1 MPKITL
7 TQLAEMLGSSVPLD
21 AGGREIVGITS
32 LNEATADHISFCTD
46 SHYAAQLANTKAA
59 AVIVPAELKLP
70 ETSPAIGTCL
80 LVVKQAEV
88 AVNQVLALF
97 APPVPR
103 PAEGVDAMARVDAT
117 AELADGVRVGPFVS
131 IGARARIGA
140 NSVVHAGVFIGDD
153 VVIGEDCEL
162 FPNVVIRER
171 CSVGNRVIIHANAT
185 IGSDGYGYRWD
196 GRKHAKIPQIG
207 VVTIGDDVE
216 IGSNACIDRAKFS
229 ATVIGPG
236 TKIDNLVQ
244 VAHNVR
250 MGAHCLVTAQVGLA
264 GSVTLGN
271 GVVLGGQA
279 AVRDHIKMG
288 DGAMAAGCSGVA
300 EDVEPKGIVSGVPVR
315 PHRQYLREQGAVR
328 RIPELAQQIR
338 KLTEEM
344 AALKAKLGMESAEDE
359 ANIAPG
365 DDSRLPTA

>member
-7 TQLAEMLGSSVPLD
+7 TQLAEILGSSVPLD
-21 AGGREIVGITS
+21 AGRREIVGITS
-32 LNEATADHISFCTD
+32 LNEATPEHVSFCTD
-46 SHYAAQLANTKAA
+46 GHYAAQLANTKAA
-59 AVIVPAELKLP
+59 AVIVPTELKLP
-70 ETSPAIGTCL
+70 AMSPAVGPQSGPCL
-80 LVVKQAEV
+80 LAVKQADV

-103 PAEGVDAMARVDAT
+103 PPEGIDAMARVDAT
-117 AELADGVRVGPFVS
+117 AVLAAGVRVGPFVS
-131 IGARARIGA
+131 IGARTRIGP
-140 NSVVHAGVFIGDD
+140 NSVVHAGVYIGDD
-153 VVIGEDCEL
+153 VIIGEDCEL

-171 CSVGNRVIIHANAT
+171 CTLGNRVIIHANST
-185 IGSDGYGYRWD
+185 VGSDGFGYRWD

-207 VVTIGDDVE
+207 VVTIADDVE
-216 IGSNACIDRAKFS
+216 IGSNACIDRAKFA

-250 MGAHCLVTAQVGLA
+250 TGAHCMLVAQVGLA

-300 EDVEPKGIVSGVPVR
+300 EDVERKRRCVGCARSTASPATARAGCSSPLTGTGSPASQAHRRNDGTEGQARHGV
-315 PHRQYLREQGAVR
+315 G
-328 RIPELAQQIR
+328 
-338 KLTEEM
+338 
-344 AALKAKLGMESAEDE
+344 
-359 ANIAPG
+359 
-365 DDSRLPTA
+365 